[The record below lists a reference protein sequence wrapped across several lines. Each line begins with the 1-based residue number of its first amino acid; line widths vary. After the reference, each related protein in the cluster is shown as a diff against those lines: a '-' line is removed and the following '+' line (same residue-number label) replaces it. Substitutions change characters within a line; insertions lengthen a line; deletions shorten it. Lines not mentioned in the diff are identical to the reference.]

1 MLVLRSARLFV
12 GNRFF
17 QYLFV
22 CFLIYQNLE
31 TEKKGRS
38 GISKM
43 VKVKVGKKC
52 AKRAQNVPHL
62 KMKKCAGLCSSV
74 NICKNSDLQVYD
86 QNTPAKSDSRIL

>member
-1 MLVLRSARLFV
+1 
-12 GNRFF
+12 
-17 QYLFV
+17 
-22 CFLIYQNLE
+22 
-31 TEKKGRS
+31 
-38 GISKM
+38 M

-52 AKRAQNVPHL
+52 AKRAQNVSHL